1 MSTWMA
7 RFGDEVPARYGAGGA
22 GGAGSGTASVG
33 GGRGAGGVR
42 QGGPPGAQRIYKQS
56 MAQRARTM
64 ALYNPIPVRQS
75 CLTVNRS
82 LFLFSEDNVVRKYAK
97 KITEW
102 PYPFRGGSQVP
113 ALRPQQ
119 HVGRRKGQC

>member
-1 MSTWMA
+1 MA

-22 GGAGSGTASVG
+22 GGAGSGTASSG

-82 LFLFSEDNVVRKYAK
+82 LFLFSEDNVMGF
-97 KITEW
+97 ID
-102 PYPFRGGSQVP
+102 FGQP
-113 ALRPQQ
+113 AIILFPRD
-119 HVGRRKGQC
+119 VAWRMGFLSMV

>member
-1 MSTWMA
+1 MA

-22 GGAGSGTASVG
+22 GGTGSGGAGSG

-64 ALYNPIPVRQS
+64 ALYNPIPVRQN

-102 PYPFRGGSQVP
+102 PYPFCRGGG
-113 ALRPQQ
+113 LRGPE
-119 HVGRRKGQC
+119 V